1 MPKVGLYA
9 LCDTIPLCIH
19 KIRFRFSN
27 QRAHILFYSFKL
39 VPLNL
44 LTPTSLLHPA
54 EYQQIDSTSKI
65 FRAGNKNAT
74 SKFRMARVGEGTEER
89 VEDNVGN
96 MGADGPGDC
105 GFPARRHGS

>member
-1 MPKVGLYA
+1 MNIIFFLVDMKGTSRNRLPKSKLQFVKLYCVIMSKVGLYA

-44 LTPTSLLHPA
+44 LTPTSLLRPA

-74 SKFRMARVGEGTEER
+74 SKFRMA
-89 VEDNVGN
+89 
-96 MGADGPGDC
+96 
-105 GFPARRHGS
+105 